1 MATAATGNGAGYDDV
16 DDSRARLV
24 KTLATIIGAVYLLGG
39 LAGFLVTGLD
49 HFASRSHETLLG
61 FEVNPL
67 HNIVHILI
75 GLAGLAL
82 GRKLAGAR
90 TYGWLLAVGYGV
102 VFVLGLFV
110 AGKNSSANFL
120 SLNGADNVLHIL
132 SALAGLVIALLPV
145 TRRTDTTVVR

>member
-1 MATAATGNGAGYDDV
+1 MATSATGNGAGYDDV

-24 KTLATIIGAVYLLGG
+24 KTLATIIGAVYLLFG

-49 HFASRSHETLLG
+49 NFASRSHETLLG

-90 TYGWLLAVGYGV
+90 TYGWLLALGYGA
-102 VFVLGLFV
+102 VFIFGLFV
-110 AGKNSSANFL
+110 AGKSTSANFL

-145 TRRTDTTVVR
+145 TRRTDATVVR